1 MWMSQVYRTITGV
14 ARTWSSMLARLEGAK
29 RPDVDSGAELSVPH
43 RLAIIYLMLPVVIWL
58 VGWHQWWLGVPAALL
73 AMFALSS
80 VLSGSWRVSFRPL
93 TILLLVMALAWVMV
107 TAAGGVFDAH
117 NGDWDKHRA
126 ILLDLAR
133 GDWPVRLPLWVSDLA
148 VYFPEDVEL
157 TGYLLRYYLGYYM
170 VPGLAGKWFGVAGLN
185 WAVALW
191 TWCGVALMVLL
202 FTRGYGVW
210 KTIAAAMTF
219 ILFSGMDIARTIPA
233 EGWDWFKVWDW
244 FYFTMEPGS
253 WPTIELERYHLEWA
267 APLNIGIHYFS
278 NMHNLAWVPQHF
290 IAAGLYALLL
300 VQLRRHGRF
309 LAVSGIVVAGSLF
322 WSPFIA
328 IGVLPLVAVLV
339 VENGVIR
346 LLRWQ
351 NIFVALPLAG
361 ILIGYLTSGFSNATH
376 GWAWEFIGSDIL
388 LRAMPVLFLTEF
400 LVLVVL
406 LVMLRPR
413 LMREWFFV
421 VSVGMLLL
429 LPWYAYGE
437 LNDLVM
443 RGLMPAVVLL
453 SYYCAQTVVG
463 GLNEAWSY
471 ARLVL
476 TGLVVV
482 VLGVGVMTVMFELV
496 RANNDHEFG
505 VFRYERLERDY
516 SVLRDISPQYQNQ
529 YVAHEL
535 AGWYGGLL
543 REGASGMRR
552 LAGKGELILQRE
564 YAVYLNEHR
573 LIYVKEE
580 CDEAEQGAQFFI
592 EALPIDEGTLPGNQ
606 AHYSFNFEFKGHGW
620 RAGETCVAVR
630 ELPWWYRVG
639 HIKTGQYNAE
649 RTGHRWLG
657 HYYSA
662 EYRDW
667 LLMEAG
673 EPVIRSQF
681 EVYLQ
686 EKKVIYSKGECS
698 EGDVEVPFKLEV
710 IPVDVKDLPEG
721 RTGEGKEEI
730 EFMFSDYGGWLGE
743 SCLVIFELP
752 DYAVLSIWT
761 GQYMPGGGY
770 LWEGGFAFDE

>member
-1 MWMSQVYRTITGV
+1 MSQVYRTITGF
-14 ARTWSSMLARLEGAK
+14 ARAWPAMFARLEGAK
-29 RPDVDSGAELSVPH
+29 RPNVDFGAELSVPH

-58 VGWHQWWLGVPAALL
+58 VGWHQWWLGVPATLL
-73 AMFALSS
+73 VTIALSS
-80 VLSGSWRVSFRPL
+80 VLSGSWKISFRPL

-117 NGDWDKHRA
+117 NSDWDKLRA
-126 ILLDLAR
+126 ILLELAR
-133 GDWPVRLPLWVSDLA
+133 GDWPVRLPVWVSDLA
-148 VYFPEDVEL
+148 VYFPGEVEL

-170 VPGLAGKWFGVAGLN
+170 VPGLVGKWFGVAALN

-191 TWCGVALMVLL
+191 TWCGVGLILLL
-202 FTRGYGVW
+202 FTRGYVGW
-210 KTIAAAMTF
+210 KAIAAAAIF
-219 ILFSGMDIARTIPA
+219 VFFSGMDVARTIPA
-233 EGWDWFKVWDW
+233 EGWEWFKVWDW
-244 FYFTMEPGS
+244 IHLTMEPGR
-253 WPTIELERYHLEWA
+253 WPTIELDRYHLEWA
-267 APLNIGIHYFS
+267 APPRIWIHYFS
-278 NMHNLAWVPQHF
+278 NMYGLAWVPQHF

-300 VQLRRHGRF
+300 VQLRRHERF

-322 WSPFIA
+322 WSPFVA
-328 IGVLPLVAVLV
+328 IGVLPLVVVLFF
-339 VENGVIR
+339 ENGVR
-346 LLRWQ
+346 PFLRWQ
-351 NIFVALPLAG
+351 NLLVPLPLAG
-361 ILIGYLTSGFSNATH
+361 ILIGYLTSGFSNPPQ

-453 SYYCAQTVVG
+453 SYYCAQTVLG
-463 GLNEAWSY
+463 GLKEAWSY

-482 VLGVGVMTVMFELV
+482 VLGVGVVTVMFELV

-543 REGASGMRR
+543 GEGGSGMKR
-552 LAGKGELILQRE
+552 LEGKGELILQRE
-564 YAVYLNEHR
+564 YAVYLNEHL

-667 LLMEAG
+667 LLREAG

-698 EGDVEVPFKLEV
+698 EGDVEAPFKLEV

-721 RTGEGKEEI
+721 RRGEGKEEI

-743 SCLVIFELP
+743 SCLVIQELP
-752 DYAVLSIWT
+752 GYRVKSIKT
-761 GQYMPGGGY
+761 GQYKAGGGHV
-770 LWEGGFAFDE
+770 WEGSYTFEE